1 MKEDLTQLDLS
12 AIFDLLAEYTAKY
25 TRMMN
30 EGAPDIEF
38 ENSEEI
44 IISLQN
50 EIARRRSMTAGESR

>member
-1 MKEDLTQLDLS
+1 MDLS

-30 EGAPDIEF
+30 EGAPDVEF
-38 ENSEEI
+38 EKSEEI

-50 EIARRRSMTAGESR
+50 EIERRRTMPAKESR